1 MWWGRVN
8 EKIWG
13 KGSIQRGWQRCDVT
27 NYIYSRTVTKYS
39 FELLVPHLSISISSY
54 CYWKKQK
61 NQTKKNK
68 YILRTH
74 NTSLNEKHAPA
85 PPPPQADSSASGEV
99 WKHLAAG
106 SRWFPSLH
114 LLIKSINHVRQPCRA
129 PCLTRGQQTARNEP
143 TEESHWNHQTQW
155 DSSWSARG
163 WHLRM
168 CWPSTWGRTMDTN
181 FTLSNSLVYPW
192 NNLLSSSL
200 NFLLD
205 CNWSRTLLF
214 SILVCDV
221 ALRKLTMSSPEK
233 CKSSH
238 HLPPQCFFVQAH
250 FSETLHIVS
259 LTTFPFPCVKL
270 NECVFVVRREK

>member
-1 MWWGRVN
+1 MW
-8 EKIWG
+8 
-13 KGSIQRGWQRCDVT
+13 GSPAER
-27 NYIYSRTVTKYS
+27 
-39 FELLVPHLSISISSY
+39 LVSLEGS
-54 CYWKKQK
+54 KLQEM
-61 NQTKKNK
+61 NQP
-68 YILRTH
+68 R
-74 NTSLNEKHAPA
+74 
-85 PPPPQADSSASGEV
+85 
-99 WKHLAAG
+99 
-106 SRWFPSLH
+106 
-114 LLIKSINHVRQPCRA
+114 
-129 PCLTRGQQTARNEP
+129 
-143 TEESHWNHQTQW
+143 SHWNHETQC

-192 NNLLSSSL
+192 NNMVSSSL